1 MAEEQEDENKRIRPL
16 ERARGQKLKRFS
28 ERERMLKWKIFRKKT
43 SAESK
48 SDPCAHLLV
57 DIEGLSD
64 IAVSI
69 MEF

>member
-1 MAEEQEDENKRIRPL
+1 MYKVT
-16 ERARGQKLKRFS
+16 RARGFS
-28 ERERMLKWKIFRKKT
+28 ERETVLNGKIFRKKT

-48 SDPCAHLLV
+48 PDPCAHLLV
-57 DIEGLSD
+57 DIEGLSN